1 MTVNKNLKRQVRA
14 RAAKTG
20 ESYTAALRHVR
31 PPAPGAETAAETPA
45 AETMAAETMARETP
59 AAETPATET
68 LAAETLAGPGP
79 DGPRRLRVAVAQS
92 TAPGDPRDHAAL
104 RAAGAELRGL
114 MRAASAAGARL
125 VHFPEGATCCP
136 HKRAMSASAE
146 EVGPADWSRLD
157 ASLLREELTAVR
169 DLARDLRLWTV
180 LGSVHPLTAPNRP
193 HNSLYVIAADGALV
207 TRYDERYLSSTK
219 LSSLYTPGAAAVTFT
234 VEGFLFGCALG
245 LETHFPEVFAEYERL
260 GTDCVLLSTHGAGTP
275 VNDGR
280 MAAQAAGHAAVNGY
294 WVSYAVVAADAANA
308 PAGIAGPDGRW
319 SARCPAEAAPA
330 LAVADL
336 ERPATSPRPWRRHA
350 RSGIY
355 EPYQARDD
363 ARSADRATF

>member
-1 MTVNKNLKRQVRA
+1 MTANKNLKRQVRA

-31 PPAPGAETAAETPA
+31 PPAPVSQA
-45 AETMAAETMARETP
+45 P
-59 AAETPATET
+59 AAETPASKTAT
-68 LAAETLAGPGP
+68 GQTPASKTAAGQTAEATGPE
-79 DGPRRLRVAVAQS
+79 GPRRLRLAVAQT

-104 RAAGAELRGL
+104 RAAGAELRRL

-136 HKRAMSASAE
+136 HKRAMSVSDD

-157 ASLLREELTAVR
+157 RGLLRAELTAIR
-169 DLARDLRLWTV
+169 DLARELGLWTV

-193 HNSLYVIAADGALV
+193 HNSLYVIAGDGRLV

-219 LSSLYTPGAAAVTFT
+219 LSYLYTPGAAAVTFT
-234 VEGFLFGCALG
+234 VEGMRFGCAVG
-245 LETHFPEVFAEYERL
+245 LETHFPEVFAQYERL
-260 GTDCVLLSTHGAGTP
+260 GADCVLFSTHGPGTP
-275 VNDGR
+275 VNDGP

-308 PAGIAGPDGRW
+308 PAGIASPDGRW
-319 SARCPAEAAPA
+319 AARCPAEAAPA

-355 EPYQARDD
+355 EPHQAHGD
-363 ARSADRATF
+363 ARSADRAAF